1 MIALLDKEPI
11 QYRTIILLLINTGL
25 RRGEL
30 CGLEWKDIDFT
41 NAVLYVRRNTLYLPE
56 RGIYDDTPKTAS
68 SQRAIKLPA
77 NCIPMLKEYRAWQ
90 AAQRLK
96 LGDQWQDHDRLFTRW
111 NGEPIHPDTLTNWF
125 SDFVKRNNLPPVTI
139 HSMRHINATLLI
151 AAGTNLWTVS
161 ARLGHA
167 QTSTTANVYSHA
179 IQSADAAA
187 AETLD
192 DILKPIR
199 KKA

>member
-30 CGLEWKDIDFT
+30 CGLEWKDIDFK
-41 NAVLYVRRNTLYLPE
+41 NAVLYVRRNTLYLPD

-90 AAQRLK
+90 AAERLK
-96 LGDQWQDHDRLFTRW
+96 LGDQWQEHDRLFTRW

-125 SDFVKRNNLPPVTI
+125 SDFVKRNDLPPVTI
-139 HSMRHINATLLI
+139 HSMRHTNATLLI
-151 AAGTNLWTVS
+151 AAGTNLRTVS

-192 DILKPIR
+192 DILKPVR